1 MRRFGVSVCLC
12 TDGDIVRESF
22 HPFHDDVHRPSSA
35 TFLLLAD
42 SLSLPIPHSMV
53 SSSVGGELRDHH
65 ITEGSFHIQMSSSEP
80 TNAVISLRTY
90 SITIIIIW

>member
-22 HPFHDDVHRPSSA
+22 HPFHDVHRPSSA

-42 SLSLPIPHSMV
+42 LLSSNTTLDGIIV
-53 SSSVGGELRDHH
+53 SGGELRDHH